1 MHAIQSSTKGRCEFN
16 HQFAILRWV
25 QNLIGLGEVYLHV
38 LQTWGGSPVKD
49 RWKWSI
55 EIIVGTSSVGSQI
68 IVCQQPKYKI
78 KNNLIKICPQH
89 YVLKI
94 YCVCLKAVQGEA
106 SLHDSER
113 RHLEKPGWQLP
124 IKVVVVDLTA

>member
-1 MHAIQSSTKGRCEFN
+1 M
-16 HQFAILRWV
+16 ILRWV
-25 QNLIGLGEVYLHV
+25 QNLIGVICDVGLGEVYLHV
-38 LQTWGGSPVKD
+38 LQTWGVSPVKD

-55 EIIVGTSSVGSQI
+55 EIIVGTSSVGSQT

-94 YCVCLKAVQGEA
+94 
-106 SLHDSER
+106 
-113 RHLEKPGWQLP
+113 LP
-124 IKVVVVDLTA
+124 RYV